1 MSNQFKGAYLG
12 FKYGDTHSSELGIVR
27 TSNGNRFDE
36 NLFPTIT
43 DKSLEITGRD
53 GKILQNT
60 QYGTKNITVQFAF
73 DGLTDENVQALK
85 RLLGTKKIDKL
96 VFDEC
101 PYKTWYAKITGSNT
115 LKHLAFEENEKRI
128 YKGEG
133 TINFICYDPFAHCAC
148 DTNFD
153 VLSEE
158 YPEFKEWNPG
168 YSRPN
173 VSETSITGCNYGDVP
188 TDFIL
193 YANPSAMEDE
203 VVISIGKESLV
214 LEKIVL
220 KDSDTKIGI
229 NTKIG
234 LIEGYNGDQKTG
246 NIYDE
251 HIIRGTYFKIPVGN
265 FNLQITK
272 GLTDISFKMDYLY
285 F

>member
-1 MSNQFKGAYLG
+1 MSNQFIGAYLG
-12 FKYGDTHSSELGIVR
+12 FKYGETHSSELGIVR

-43 DKSLEITGRD
+43 DKALEIPGRD

-73 DGLTDENVQALK
+73 DAMTNENVQALK

-115 LKHLAFEENEKRI
+115 LKHLAFEEKGKRI

-148 DTNFD
+148 DINFKK
-153 VLSEE
+153 LSEE
-158 YPEFKEWNPG
+158 YPEFEEWNPH
-168 YSRPN
+168 YSQVAISN
-173 VSETSITGCNYGDVP
+173 TSIVGINYGDMP
-188 TDFIL
+188 ADFII
-193 YANPSAMEDE
+193 YAKPNNS
-203 VVISIGKESLV
+203 SIDIKLGDQQIQIGVFSLQSG
-214 LEKIVL
+214 
-220 KDSDTKIGI
+220 DAKIGI

-234 LIEGYNGDQKTG
+234 LIEGYDKEGKKTG
-246 NIYDE
+246 NIYDQY
-251 HIIRGTYFKIPVGN
+251 IISGNYFKIPVGDFKIEIKN
-265 FNLQITK
+265 PLSEV
-272 GLTDISFKMDYLY
+272 DFKMDYLY

>member
-12 FKYGDTHSSELGIVR
+12 FKYGETHSSELGIVR

-36 NLFPTIT
+36 SLFPTIT

-115 LKHLAFEENEKRI
+115 LKHLAFEENGKRI

-133 TINFICYDPFAHCAC
+133 TINFICYDPFAHCDAFT
-148 DTNFD
+148 DFGA
-153 VLSEE
+153 LEKE
-158 YPEFKEWNPG
+158 YPEASEWGPD
-168 YSRPN
+168 YTVPA
-173 VSETSITGCNYGDVP
+173 VSDTRISGHNYGDMPADCIIYGTSRGGQIDIGMNGTQMVLDG
-188 TDFIL
+188 T
-193 YANPSAMEDE
+193 
-203 VVISIGKESLV
+203 SIGNV
-214 LEKIVL
+214 KIAIN
-220 KDSDTKIGI
+220 SKIE
-229 NTKIG
+229 
-234 LIEGYNGDQKTG
+234 LIEELRNGEKTG
-246 NIYDE
+246 AVHDDKILS
-251 HIIRGTYFKIPVGN
+251 GAYFKIPVGD
-265 FNLQITK
+265 FNITLS
-272 GLTDISFKMDYLY
+272 GLTDVSFKMDYLY